1 MNRNPE
7 EELYTLADYFANRP
21 DHIQGAGGNISVKME
36 NRMWIKA
43 SGMTF
48 REIRIMKGYVQLA
61 YQQVADYFMQT
72 ENPRETG
79 ETESLNQIALSLLPG
94 ETNKPSMETG
104 FHAILGRVVVHTH
117 SAMANVMNCAGNCR
131 EWILKIGKKLGF
143 EPLFIPY
150 TSPGYALSREIAVA
164 VKRGMVPPVIFLQ
177 NHGIIVHTE
186 EVEEAI
192 ALINRTDDAIRS
204 LLNLEDY
211 TQFNTESDNHI
222 YTNYLFPDQ
231 VVYFNPERNSE
242 KINGTKSMEE
252 VSRLYD
258 YITSQL
264 RKNGLTPNFLPEV
277 EISYI
282 ASMEMEKHRKKAQG
296 IE

>member
-7 EELYTLADYFANRP
+7 EEFYTLADYFANRP

-48 REIRIMKGYVQLA
+48 REIRSRKGYVQLA
-61 YQQVADYFMQT
+61 YHQVAEYFMQA
-72 ENPRETG
+72 EKSREAG
-79 ETESLNQIALSLLPG
+79 EAESLNQIALSLLPG
-94 ETNKPSMETG
+94 ELNKPSMETG
-104 FHAILGRVVVHTH
+104 FHAVLGRVVIHTH

-131 EWILKIGKKLGF
+131 EWISAIGKKLDF

-150 TSPGYALSREIAVA
+150 TSPGYALSREIAIA
-164 VKRGMVPPVIFLQ
+164 VKKGMVPPVIFLQ
-177 NHGIIVHTE
+177 NHGIIVHAE

-192 ALINRTDDAIRS
+192 AWINRTDDAIKS

-211 TQFNTESDNHI
+211 TQFDQESDNHI
-222 YTNYLFPDQ
+222 YTNYMFPDQ

-242 KINGTKSMEE
+242 KTNRTKSMEE
-252 VSRLYD
+252 VSRLYH

-264 RKNGLTPNFLPEV
+264 SNNGLQPNFLPEV
-277 EISYI
+277 EIRYI

>member
-36 NRMWIKA
+36 NRMCIKA

-48 REIRIMKGYVQLA
+48 REIRSMKGHVQLG

-72 ENPRETG
+72 EKPREIG

-104 FHAILGRVVVHTH
+104 FHAALGRVVVHTH
-117 SAMANVMNCAGNCR
+117 SAMANVLNCACNCR
-131 EWILKIGKKLGF
+131 EWISKIGKKLGF
-143 EPLFIPY
+143 EPLFISY
-150 TSPGYALSREIAVA
+150 KSPGYALSREIGIA
-164 VKRGMVPPVIFLQ
+164 VKKGKVPPVIFLQ

-186 EVEEAI
+186 EVEEAVD
-192 ALINRTDDAIRS
+192 LINRTDDAIRS

-211 TQFNTESDNHI
+211 IHFNQESKNHI

-231 VVYFNPERNSE
+231 VVYFNPESNSE
-242 KINGTKSMEE
+242 KTKKTRSMQE
-252 VSRLYD
+252 VSKLYA
-258 YITSQL
+258 YLISQML
-264 RKNGLTPNFLPEV
+264 KNSLTPNFLSEV
-277 EISYI
+277 EINYV